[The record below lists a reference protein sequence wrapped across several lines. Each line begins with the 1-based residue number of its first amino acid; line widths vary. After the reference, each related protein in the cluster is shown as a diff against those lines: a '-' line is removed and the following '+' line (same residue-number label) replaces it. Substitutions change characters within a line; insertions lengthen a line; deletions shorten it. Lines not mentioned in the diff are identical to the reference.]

1 MNGWLPVVSQR
12 KDKLRSPER
21 GGGGAGRGG
30 NCMFYKTGSSVILR
44 ASPEFAVFR
53 HETFQGK
60 RR

>member
-1 MNGWLPVVSQR
+1 MNGWLPVVFQR
-12 KDKLRSPER
+12 KGKLR
-21 GGGGAGRGG
+21 GGGAGRGG
-30 NCMFYKTGSSVILR
+30 NCMFYKTGSTVILR